1 MQVLLVTRGHLLKA
15 GGDMDKYIPTFPEV
29 VREGI
34 IVLGGVLLA
43 AYVLSKMP
51 KVRAFVENN
60 SLTVK
65 DQSGTVL
72 YS

>member
-1 MQVLLVTRGHLLKA
+1 VTREHLLKA
-15 GGDMDKYIPTFPEV
+15 GGDEMDKYIPTFPEV

-65 DQSGTVL
+65 DSSGTVL